1 MITTTQYRQQ
11 FRQRAL
17 DALDNAICTV
27 TFEKLDG
34 TLRTMKCTRYLGF
47 IPAESHPKGNKAVKE
62 NAEVIRAFDIE
73 EKGWRAFLL
82 QNVTQFNYA

>member
-1 MITTTQYRQQ
+1 MITTTSNQNS
-11 FRQRAL
+11 RQRAL

-34 TLRTMKCTRYLGF
+34 TLRTMKCTRHLGF
-47 IPAESHPKGNKAVKE
+47 IPAECHPKATKAVKE
-62 NAEVIRAFDIE
+62 NVEVIRAFDIE

>member
-1 MITTTQYRQQ
+1 MITTTPNQNS
-11 FRQRAL
+11 RQRAL

-47 IPAESHPKGNKAVKE
+47 IPAESHPKGAKAIKE
-62 NAEVIRAFDIE
+62 NVEVIRAFDIE

-82 QNVTQFNYA
+82 KNVTQFNYA

>member
-1 MITTTQYRQQ
+1 MITTTSNQNG
-11 FRQRAL
+11 RQRAL

-47 IPAESHPKGNKAVKE
+47 IPAESHPKGTKVVKE
-62 NAEVIRAFDIE
+62 NVEVIRAFDIE
-73 EKGWRAFLL
+73 EKGWRAFVL